1 MNKLI
6 NISLTIG
13 ILFFIGMEII
23 KNLSSG
29 TKTKIIATLK
39 KDFLK
44 LPLSTQMAIVS
55 FGIGTLLLLLHFIFK
70 KSDIIIFTGIY
81 YVLIS
86 FLVNGLILLKLII
99 DWITEV
105 ENRPNI
111 ERQALILFANIPI
124 SFVYFLIVIYTF

>member
-1 MNKLI
+1 
-6 NISLTIG
+6 
-13 ILFFIGMEII
+13 ME
-23 KNLSSG
+23 
-29 TKTKIIATLK
+29 

-86 FLVNGLILLKLII
+86 FLVNGLMLLKLII

>member
-1 MNKLI
+1 
-6 NISLTIG
+6 
-13 ILFFIGMEII
+13 ME
-23 KNLSSG
+23 
-29 TKTKIIATLK
+29 

-86 FLVNGLILLKLII
+86 FLVNGLMLLKLII

-111 ERQALILFANIPI
+111 ERQALILFVNIPI

>member
-1 MNKLI
+1 
-6 NISLTIG
+6 
-13 ILFFIGMEII
+13 ME
-23 KNLSSG
+23 
-29 TKTKIIATLK
+29 

-55 FGIGTLLLLLHFIFK
+55 FGIGTLLLLFHFIFK
-70 KSDIIIFTGIY
+70 NSDIVIPIGIY
-81 YVLIS
+81 YVLIA
-86 FLVNGLILLKLII
+86 FIVNGLMLLKLII

>member
-1 MNKLI
+1 
-6 NISLTIG
+6 
-13 ILFFIGMEII
+13 ME
-23 KNLSSG
+23 
-29 TKTKIIATLK
+29 

-81 YVLIS
+81 CVLIS
-86 FLVNGLILLKLII
+86 FLVNGLMLLKLII

>member
-1 MNKLI
+1 
-6 NISLTIG
+6 
-13 ILFFIGMEII
+13 
-23 KNLSSG
+23 
-29 TKTKIIATLK
+29 
-39 KDFLK
+39 
-44 LPLSTQMAIVS
+44 MAIVS

-86 FLVNGLILLKLII
+86 FLVNGLMLLKLII

-105 ENRPNI
+105 ENRLNI

>member
-1 MNKLI
+1 
-6 NISLTIG
+6 
-13 ILFFIGMEII
+13 ME
-23 KNLSSG
+23 
-29 TKTKIIATLK
+29 

-86 FLVNGLILLKLII
+86 FLVNGLMLLKLII

-111 ERQALILFANIPI
+111 ERQTLILFANIPI

>member
-1 MNKLI
+1 
-6 NISLTIG
+6 
-13 ILFFIGMEII
+13 ME
-23 KNLSSG
+23 
-29 TKTKIIATLK
+29 

-44 LPLSTQMAIVS
+44 LSLAIQMAIVS

-70 KSDIIIFTGIY
+70 NSDIIIITGIY

-86 FLVNGLILLKLII
+86 FLVNGLMLLKLII

-105 ENRPNI
+105 ENRPKI

>member
-1 MNKLI
+1 
-6 NISLTIG
+6 
-13 ILFFIGMEII
+13 ME
-23 KNLSSG
+23 
-29 TKTKIIATLK
+29 

-55 FGIGTLLLLLHFIFK
+55 FGIGTILLLLHFIFK

-86 FLVNGLILLKLII
+86 FLVNGLMLLKLII
-99 DWITEV
+99 EWITEV

>member
-6 NISLTIG
+6 NISMTIG

-29 TKTKIIATLK
+29 TKTKIIAAMK

-86 FLVNGLILLKLII
+86 FLVNGLMLLKLII

-105 ENRPNI
+105 ENRLNI

>member
-86 FLVNGLILLKLII
+86 FLVNGLMLLKLII

-105 ENRPNI
+105 ESRPNI
-111 ERQALILFANIPI
+111 ERQALILFVNIPI

>member
-1 MNKLI
+1 
-6 NISLTIG
+6 
-13 ILFFIGMEII
+13 ME
-23 KNLSSG
+23 
-29 TKTKIIATLK
+29 

-86 FLVNGLILLKLII
+86 FLANGLMLLKLMI

-124 SFVYFLIVIYTF
+124 YFVYFLIVIYTF

>member
-1 MNKLI
+1 
-6 NISLTIG
+6 
-13 ILFFIGMEII
+13 ME
-23 KNLSSG
+23 
-29 TKTKIIATLK
+29 

-86 FLVNGLILLKLII
+86 FLVNGLTLLKLII

-124 SFVYFLIVIYTF
+124 SFVYFLIAIYTF

>member
-1 MNKLI
+1 
-6 NISLTIG
+6 
-13 ILFFIGMEII
+13 ME
-23 KNLSSG
+23 
-29 TKTKIIATLK
+29 

-44 LPLSTQMAIVS
+44 LPLAIQMAIVS
-55 FGIGTLLLLLHFIFK
+55 FGIGSLLLLLHFVFK
-70 KSDIIIFTGIY
+70 DSDIIIPIGIY
-81 YVLIS
+81 YVLIA
-86 FLVNGLILLKLII
+86 FLVNGLMLLKLII

>member
-1 MNKLI
+1 
-6 NISLTIG
+6 
-13 ILFFIGMEII
+13 ME
-23 KNLSSG
+23 
-29 TKTKIIATLK
+29 

-55 FGIGTLLLLLHFIFK
+55 FGIGTLLLILHFIFK
-70 KSDIIIFTGIY
+70 KSDIIIVTGIY

-86 FLVNGLILLKLII
+86 FLVNGLMLLKLII
-99 DWITEV
+99 DWITEPL
-105 ENRPNI
+105 NRPQI